1 MDFMFKALRA
11 LTPFALLAGL
21 LMAAPAQAQKIG
33 VVDFARLVQ
42 ESPQFKSMMEMLE
55 SEFAPRQR
63 EILNLQQQLQEK
75 QQRYERDRTVLSEQE
90 RAALEREL
98 RDGSRELQRQAAEFE
113 EDLQIRQ
120 NEEVGKI
127 QRTVLQAVQ
136 AYARDERY
144 DLILGEALYF
154 DSDIDITSAVLRQL
168 SR

>member
-1 MDFMFKALRA
+1 MLKALRA
-11 LTPFALLAGL
+11 LTPFALLIGM
-21 LMAAPAQAQKIG
+21 LMAAPAHAQKIG

>member
-1 MDFMFKALRA
+1 MLKALRA

-21 LMAAPAQAQKIG
+21 LLAAPAHAQKIG

-42 ESPQFKSMMEMLE
+42 ESPQFTAMMEMLE

-63 EILNLQQQLQEK
+63 ELVNLQQQLQEK

-90 RAALEREL
+90 RTALEREL
-98 RDGSRELQRQAAEFE
+98 RDGSRELQRQAAQFE

-127 QRTVLQAVQ
+127 QRDMLQAVQ

-154 DSDIDITSAVLRQL
+154 DSDIDITAQVLRQL
-168 SR
+168 GR